1 MNKPD
6 LIEKIAEDTQIPKK
20 DVNKVVVS
28 FCNAVKDTLKK
39 RENVRLVGFGTF
51 TLIER
56 KERMG
61 INPHTKEDI
70 KIPARHYPKF
80 RPGKEFKE
88 YLN

>member
-6 LIEKIAEDTQIPKK
+6 LIEKISGDTQIPKK
-20 DVNKVVVS
+20 DVDKVVVS
-28 FCNAVKDTLKK
+28 FCNAVKDALKK
-39 RENVRLVGFGTF
+39 GENVRLAGFGTF
-51 TLIER
+51 TFIER

-70 KIPARHYPKF
+70 KIPARQYPKF
-80 RPGKEFKE
+80 RPGKEFKD